1 MNPWQ
6 QQGVSILPKNLKDL
20 LPLVGQKSLFD
31 DLQRFKKSCL
41 AESSSEKLSG
51 FFVLHGG
58 WGVGK
63 SRVGHELCLEAVS
76 DQVDWIVDTKP
87 QRILESGLA
96 DGILPLFT
104 RYIHVTNGPLGDQ
117 LNAENWIPMVAVEAL
132 SALLKSDG
140 GNGGGDLKRNQDQL
154 IKYTIQALKPKGWDK
169 HKVALAQA
177 LESSNLDQAAKQAIE
192 VLGKMGIKSLWV
204 VVDEIEDITDVDR
217 DGLKTDE
224 RKPIKQELLTVI
236 PRVIKAEENRMQYPE
251 INFVLLCSLAV
262 GDLLKQVRAI
272 ERRTQ
277 RHELRTNAFT
287 DVEAFF
293 DYLEEHRKPV
303 WDAIKNYPPGLK
315 EAAFFAANRNF
326 GWFNV
331 IMYDVHNNNPGQ
343 SVPVHELVRRFAA
356 TGQGQDVVFDSALIG
371 EFHLQQD
378 ADQVLVE
385 EFMYGLLPK
394 ALGVEIDE
402 SKALRLLGKRDTG
415 DKAFFTRVLEINPPE
430 AHRIT
435 SQFTRSGFE
444 NEREAIMV
452 LPGESRFDLKLILES
467 LRAYSAIA
475 LPVER
480 RDHLLVC
487 ETLAEFTAQ
496 MKALSPY
503 AEQAEHFSPILH
515 GLLTDAACRVKID
528 DQPATYI
535 GPSFQFLSRFHRLN
549 RVRVSDEGY
558 LTESGKNTLLQEA
571 FQDLSRDR
579 DRSNLAL
586 LAGIANDIEQD
597 EAPVTRQEITGC
609 KLPVID
615 FKTSLENFN
624 LGHDG
629 QMLLV
634 HGVRA
639 ATSDIVETLNHLA
652 GKRAAE
658 PVMLILQDEEERA
671 DDLRDHL
678 ARVAPKMAPRVIIVS
693 LTAYLA
699 ETLTRFGLLGDAFST
714 ADMKT
719 GHFNAGLARARDVL
733 KEAVGN
739 WRKGVLDQ
747 QGLILS
753 PLFYGTKVSEDQI
766 DIFARGYAAM
776 VNGATYQDVCQTG
789 TGPFTEKER
798 DEFKKLVD
806 RQVDPN
812 VSAKK
817 DHGSLPQLRLI
828 TKPGAEEVAEIP
840 RAIVALIQRCSRA
853 GVALTSL
860 EKDFFFEFPSGAA
873 LNIKRADIIRQSVHL
888 LKCLGL
894 VEQDQNT
901 IRQVSKPVLQK
912 QIEGA
917 RHWLENRF
925 EQAAGRIRAIHR
937 EEGDNLVDVKAKEA
951 KHWLKEAE
959 TRLDDLSLDFIGK
972 DWKFLNKENGDLP
985 VYDER
990 LRIALGVIT
999 QVTSALSKVY
1009 DPDRDTAFSYAP
1021 EAIHEFQHLQG
1032 GPTYPLWKRIKI
1044 LEGFYKEIDHR
1055 RKALLSRIGHLR
1067 NEVDSQV
1074 PELSDGKKALP
1085 TQALTMPLEL
1095 FGKELDF
1102 AADHPNRTI
1111 TVGGST
1117 LGIKSLGFKLHDK
1130 KYVEAIERLDDIEAG
1145 LSQPGRIVSNFLVC
1159 LETWKSLCDET
1170 AKVQAQVAKAQAFYA
1185 DAPDPIRHKAGI
1197 RLLAKELDEL
1207 DDALNKGGIRQGVD
1221 EADAAG
1227 AQATEL
1233 VKVLE
1238 QDLNKLSPKPPQILE
1253 KALNLMQQVL
1263 PVLTERYQQ
1272 ENQDLIRAA
1281 SSIRR
1286 VLGQQIPAW
1295 PDQTGETYAATE
1307 AKFSTLVTELRSD
1320 GEAFFKDLN
1329 GTRFDDYVHLLK
1341 AQAEKQSID
1350 WQDDTHK
1357 VHMNNLQSKKL
1368 LELRLV

>member
-6 QQGVSILPKNLKDL
+6 QQGVSILPNNLKDL

-31 DLQRFKKSCL
+31 DLLRFKKSCL
-41 AESSSEKLSG
+41 AESTSERLSG

-76 DQVDWIVDTKP
+76 DQVEWIVDTEPK
-87 QRILESGLA
+87 RILESGLA

-140 GNGGGDLKRNQDQL
+140 EIGGGDLKRNQDRL
-154 IKYTIQALKPKGWDK
+154 IQHTIQALKPKGWEK
-169 HKVALAQA
+169 HKEALAKA
-177 LESSNLDQAAKQAIE
+177 LENAQLDQAAKQAME
-192 VLGKMGIKSLWV
+192 ELGKMGIKSLWV

-224 RKPIKQELLTVI
+224 RQPIKQELLTVI
-236 PRVIKAEENRMQYPE
+236 PRVIKAEDNRMQYPG

-293 DYLEEHRKPV
+293 DYLRQHRQPV

-331 IMYDVHNNNPGQ
+331 IMHDVHNNKPGEN
-343 SVPVHELVRRFAA
+343 VPVHELMRRFAT
-356 TGQGQDVVFDSALIG
+356 TGQGQDVVFDSVRISEYNLK
-371 EFHLQQD
+371 QD
-378 ADQVLVE
+378 GDQGLVE

-394 ALGVEIDE
+394 AIGTAIDLPKSE
-402 SKALRLLGKRDTG
+402 RLLDKRDSSDKAL
-415 DKAFFTRVLEINPPE
+415 FTRVLEINPPE

-515 GLLTDAACRVKID
+515 GLLTDPACQVPIGGA
-528 DQPATYI
+528 PTTYI

-549 RVRVSDEGY
+549 RVRVAEEGY
-558 LTESGKNTLLQEA
+558 LTESRKNTVLQEA
-571 FQDLSRDR
+571 FHDLSKDR
-579 DRSNLAL
+579 DRSARVL
-586 LAGIANDIEQD
+586 LSGIANVIEQD
-597 EAPVTRQEITGC
+597 EAPVGHQEVSGC

-624 LGHDG
+624 LGHEG

-634 HGVRA
+634 HGIRA
-639 ATSDIVETLNHLA
+639 ATGDIEETLNHLA
-652 GKRAAE
+652 GERPAE
-658 PVMLILQDEEERA
+658 PVMLILQDEEDRA
-671 DDLRDHL
+671 KELQDHL
-678 ARVAPKMAPRVIIVS
+678 ARVSPKMAPRVIIVS
-693 LTAYLA
+693 LTSYLA
-699 ETLTRFGLLGDAFST
+699 ETLSRFGLLGDAFSP

-739 WRKGVLDQ
+739 WRRGVLDK

-766 DIFARGYAAM
+766 EIFARGYAAM
-776 VNGATYQDVCQTG
+776 VNGTTYQDVCQTG
-789 TGPFTEKER
+789 IGPFNEKER
-798 DEFKKLVD
+798 DEFRKLVD

-817 DHGSLPQLRLI
+817 DHGALPQLRLI
-828 TKPGAEEVAEIP
+828 TKPGAEEIAEIP
-840 RAIVALIQRCSRA
+840 RALVALIQRCSRS
-853 GVALTSL
+853 GVALSSL
-860 EKDFFFEFPSGAA
+860 EKDFFFEFPAG
-873 LNIKRADIIRQSVHL
+873 LNIKRADIIRHAVHF

-901 IRQVSKPVLQK
+901 IRQVSKPVLEK

-925 EQAAGRIRAIHR
+925 EQAAGRIRVIHL
-937 EEGDNLVDVKAKEA
+937 EEGDNLVDLRAKEA
-951 KHWLKEAE
+951 KHWLKDAE
-959 TRLDDLSLDFIGK
+959 NRLGDLSLDFIGK
-972 DWKFLNKENGDLP
+972 DWKFLNKENGDIF
-985 VYDER
+985 VYDEK
-990 LRIALGVIT
+990 LRMALGVIT
-999 QVTSALSKVY
+999 QVTGALSKVY
-1009 DPDRDTAFSYAP
+1009 DPDRDNAFTYVP
-1021 EAIHEFQHLQG
+1021 EAIHEFQQLQAG
-1032 GPTYPLWKRIKI
+1032 ATYPLWKRIKI
-1044 LEGFYKEIDHR
+1044 LEGFYKDIDHR
-1055 RKALLSRIGHLR
+1055 RKGLLARITAIR
-1067 NEVDSQV
+1067 NDVDTRV
-1074 PELSDGKKALP
+1074 PELADGKKAFP
-1085 TQALTMPLEL
+1085 TQAISMPLEL
-1095 FGKELDF
+1095 FSKELDF
-1102 AADHPNRTI
+1102 SADHPNRTI

-1130 KYVEAIERLDDIEAG
+1130 KYVEATERLDEIEAD

-1159 LETWKSLCDET
+1159 LETWNNLRDET
-1170 AKVQAQVAKAQAFYA
+1170 SKVQIQVSKAQAFYS
-1185 DAPDPIRHKAGI
+1185 DAPDQIRHKAGL
-1197 RLLAKELDEL
+1197 RLLTREIEDL

-1221 EADAAG
+1221 EADTAG
-1227 AQATEL
+1227 AQATDL

-1238 QDLNKLSPKPPQILE
+1238 QDLNKLSPKPPLILE
-1253 KALNLMQQVL
+1253 KAVALMQQVL

-1272 ENQDLIRAA
+1272 ENQDLLRAA

-1286 VLGQQIPAW
+1286 VQGKQIPSW
-1295 PDQTGETYAATE
+1295 PDQMGDTYAATE
-1307 AKFSTLVTELRSD
+1307 AKFAALVAELRAD
-1320 GEAFFKDLN
+1320 GEAIFKGLN
-1329 GTRFDDYVHLLK
+1329 GTRFDDYIHLLK
-1341 AQAEKQSID
+1341 AQAENQPID
-1350 WQDDTHK
+1350 WQDDAHV
-1357 VHMNNLQSKKL
+1357 VHMNNLQRLKL